1 MSINVSQPY
10 IQILDKVEM
19 NVEDLYI
26 AKWNGIKNTF
36 SSD

>member
-26 AKWNGIKNTF
+26 TKWNGIKNTF